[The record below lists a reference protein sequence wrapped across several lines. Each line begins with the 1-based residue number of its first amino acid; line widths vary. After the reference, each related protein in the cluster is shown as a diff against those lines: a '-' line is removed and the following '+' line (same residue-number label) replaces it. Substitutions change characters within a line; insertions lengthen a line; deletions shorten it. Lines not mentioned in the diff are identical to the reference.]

1 MRNATA
7 LAQSLETTEALETP
21 RTLAAI
27 LRTTPQSVNAWHRRG
42 ILPARIAIG
51 RVIRFDRN
59 EALAALAAHS
69 KRETEAGR
77 VTA

>member
-1 MRNATA
+1 MINQTEP
-7 LAQSLETTEALETP
+7 AQPLETAEALETP

-27 LRTTPQSVNAWHRRG
+27 LRTTPQSVNAWHRKG

-59 EALAALAAHS
+59 EALAALAEHS
-69 KRETEAGR
+69 KREAFVER
-77 VTA
+77 VAQ